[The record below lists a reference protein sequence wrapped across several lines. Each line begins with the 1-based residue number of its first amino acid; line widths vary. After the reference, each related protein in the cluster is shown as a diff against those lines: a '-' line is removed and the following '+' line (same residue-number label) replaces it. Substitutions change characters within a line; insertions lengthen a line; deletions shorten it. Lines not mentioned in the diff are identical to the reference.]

1 MSPGILARRT
11 DTLGMTAEEFV
22 TAAAN
27 VVQELKKR
35 YSQLTTG
42 MQKFIIQMPH
52 L

>member
-1 MSPGILARRT
+1 
-11 DTLGMTAEEFV
+11 MTAEEFV
-22 TAAAN
+22 IAAAK

-42 MQKFIIQMPH
+42 MQKFIIQMPR